1 MAKYTIEE
9 MRKRLPQIKA
19 LFSSEEE
26 TPTEEVQ
33 LEDVKLVDG
42 TIVRIEPAIE
52 VGATVQV
59 IGEDGELMDAPDAD
73 HELEDGR
80 IIKTEGGIIL
90 EVIEVEGE
98 EEVVEE
104 EMSEEGE
111 APKAA
116 APRLDVEAL
125 QNQLI
130 QRLNE
135 SIIEKI
141 DKLRFAKVEEV
152 ESLTAENKQLKETL
166 VEVVEMFQ
174 AFTEQEK
181 EAPKK
186 TPSKAWMSKESQ
198 KIDFSTLL
206 RKN

>member
-26 TPTEEVQ
+26 TQTEEVQ

-90 EVIEVEGE
+90 EVIEVEVE

>member
-1 MAKYTIEE
+1 MEKFTVEKI
-9 MRKRLPQIKA
+9 RTKLSKIKEV
-19 LFSSEEE
+19 LLEEE
-26 TPTEEVQ
+26 TTTEEVQ

-59 IGEDGELMDAPDAD
+59 IGEDGELIDAPDAD

-90 EVIEVEGE
+90 QVIEVEG

-104 EMSEEGE
+104 EMSEETE
-111 APKAA
+111 VEKPKVG
-116 APRLDVEAL
+116 LDVEAL

-130 QRLNE
+130 QRLND
-135 SIIEKI
+135 SITEKI
-141 DKLRFAKVEEV
+141 EKLRFAKEDEIAVLTEENR
-152 ESLTAENKQLKETL
+152 ELKKTL

-186 TPSKAWMSKESQ
+186 APSKAWMSKEPN

>member
-1 MAKYTIEE
+1 MEKFTVENI
-9 MRKRLPQIKA
+9 RTKLSKIKEV
-19 LFSSEEE
+19 LLEEE
-26 TPTEEVQ
+26 TSTEEVQ

-52 VGATVQV
+52 IGATVQV

-90 EVIEVEGE
+90 EVIEVEVE

-104 EMSEEGE
+104 EMSEEEE

-116 APRLDVEAL
+116 TPRLDVEAL

-152 ESLTAENKQLKETL
+152 ETLTAENKQLKETL

>member
-1 MAKYTIEE
+1 MEKFTVENI
-9 MRKRLPQIKA
+9 RTKLSKIKEV
-19 LFSSEEE
+19 LLEEE
-26 TPTEEVQ
+26 TQTEEVQ
-33 LEDVKLVDG
+33 LEDAKLVDG
-42 TIVRIEPAIE
+42 TIIRIEPAIE

-59 IGEDGELMDAPDAD
+59 IGEDGELIDAPDAD
-73 HELEDGR
+73 HEMEDGR

-98 EEVVEE
+98 EEEVVVEE

-111 APKAA
+111 TEPTF
-116 APRLDVEAL
+116 E
-125 QNQLI
+125 
-130 QRLNE
+130 
-135 SIIEKI
+135 
-141 DKLRFAKVEEV
+141 DKLLAKVNELVTKHREDLDAKIAGLKFAKSESV

-186 TPSKAWMSKESQ
+186 TPSKAWMSKDSQ

>member
-1 MAKYTIEE
+1 MEKFSVEKIRTKLSKIKEVLLEE
-9 MRKRLPQIKA
+9 DQA
-19 LFSSEEE
+19 
-26 TPTEEVQ
+26 EEVQ

-59 IGEDGELMDAPDAD
+59 IGEDGELIDAPDAD

-90 EVIEVEGE
+90 EVVEVEGE

-104 EMSEEGE
+104 EMSEEVETPE
-111 APKAA
+111 AKTPK
-116 APRLDVEAL
+116 LDVEAL

-135 SIIEKI
+135 SIVEKI
-141 DKLRFAKVEEV
+141 DKLRFAKEEEV
-152 ESLTAENKQLKETL
+152 AALTEENRELKKTL

-181 EAPKK
+181 EEPKK
-186 TPSKAWMSKESQ
+186 SPSKAWMSKEPN
-198 KIDFSTLL
+198 KVDFSKLL

>member
-19 LFSSEEE
+19 LFSSEE

-90 EVIEVEGE
+90 EVIEVEVE

>member
-1 MAKYTIEE
+1 MEKFTVENI
-9 MRKRLPQIKA
+9 RTKLSKIKEV
-19 LFSSEEE
+19 LLEE

-33 LEDVKLVDG
+33 LEDAKLVDG
-42 TIVRIEPAIE
+42 TIIRIEPAIE

-59 IGEDGELMDAPDAD
+59 IGEDGELIDAPDAD
-73 HELEDGR
+73 HEMEDGR

-98 EEVVEE
+98 EEEVVVEE

-111 APKAA
+111 TEPTF
-116 APRLDVEAL
+116 E
-125 QNQLI
+125 
-130 QRLNE
+130 
-135 SIIEKI
+135 
-141 DKLRFAKVEEV
+141 DKLLAKVNELVTKHREDLDAKIAGLKFAKSESV

-186 TPSKAWMSKESQ
+186 TPSKAWMSKDSQ

>member
-1 MAKYTIEE
+1 MEKFTVENI
-9 MRKRLPQIKA
+9 RTKLSKIKEV
-19 LFSSEEE
+19 LLEE

-33 LEDVKLVDG
+33 LEDAKLVDG

-59 IGEDGELMDAPDAD
+59 IGEDGELIDAPDAD
-73 HELEDGR
+73 HEMEDGR

-98 EEVVEE
+98 EEEVVVEE

-111 APKAA
+111 TEPTF
-116 APRLDVEAL
+116 E
-125 QNQLI
+125 
-130 QRLNE
+130 
-135 SIIEKI
+135 
-141 DKLRFAKVEEV
+141 DKLLAKVNELVTKHREDLDAKIAGLKFAKSESV

-186 TPSKAWMSKESQ
+186 TPSKAWMSKDSQ

>member
-1 MAKYTIEE
+1 MEKFTVENI
-9 MRKRLPQIKA
+9 RTKLSKIKEV
-19 LFSSEEE
+19 LLEE

-33 LEDVKLVDG
+33 LEDAKLVDG

-59 IGEDGELMDAPDAD
+59 IGEDGELIDAPDAD
-73 HELEDGR
+73 HEMEDGR

-98 EEVVEE
+98 EEEVVVEE

-111 APKAA
+111 APKVA

-141 DKLRFAKVEEV
+141 DKMRFAKESEVAVLTEENR
-152 ESLTAENKQLKETL
+152 ELKKTL

-186 TPSKAWMSKESQ
+186 TPSKAWMSKDSQ

>member
-90 EVIEVEGE
+90 EVIEVEVE

>member
-1 MAKYTIEE
+1 MEKFTVENI
-9 MRKRLPQIKA
+9 RTKLSKIKEV
-19 LFSSEEE
+19 LLEE

-33 LEDVKLVDG
+33 LEDAKLVDG

-59 IGEDGELMDAPDAD
+59 IGEDGELIDAPDAD
-73 HELEDGR
+73 HEMEDGR

-104 EMSEEGE
+104 EMSEEE
-111 APKAA
+111 ETEPTF
-116 APRLDVEAL
+116 E
-125 QNQLI
+125 
-130 QRLNE
+130 
-135 SIIEKI
+135 
-141 DKLRFAKVEEV
+141 DKLLEKVNELVAKHREDLDAKIAGLKFAKSESV

-186 TPSKAWMSKESQ
+186 TPSKAWMSKDSQ

>member
-1 MAKYTIEE
+1 
-9 MRKRLPQIKA
+9 L
-19 LFSSEEE
+19 LEEE
-26 TPTEEVQ
+26 TSTEEVQ

-52 VGATVQV
+52 IGATVQV

-98 EEVVEE
+98 GEVVDE
-104 EMSEEGE
+104 EMSEEE
-111 APKAA
+111 APKSA